1 MIRANVLRLTKIRSE
16 QMAGSLEPFEAL
28 IENSPDV
35 ISLVDPNGQVLYASA
50 STAKVLGYQPE
61 ELLGRNGLDLL
72 HPHDRDY
79 SVRSLQQVLVEPQ
92 EPQQMQ
98 ARVRQKNGQWLWVES
113 TACNL
118 LDEPRVGAILL
129 NYREISRRRAADEER
144 QRQADELAR
153 ANTELKAF
161 AYTAAHDLTESLRTI
176 SAFTQLLVRKA
187 QLAEDEK
194 EIARFIVDG
203 VRRMSTL
210 LDHLLSSATRRFNAS
225 LRPVQLEQAAAEAI
239 TNLREALSSS
249 SAAVT
254 VEPLP
259 TVQADECDL
268 VRLFQ
273 NLISNAVKYRS
284 ESAVEVHITAERSGS
299 DWVIRVRDNG
309 IGIAKENHRSVFG
322 LFRRMHSETI
332 PGTGMGLA
340 VCKKI
345 VEGLGGTIWVESEP
359 GSGSTFCF
367 TLAVDHDKSE
377 IAAAADVGTG
387 SQAMDS

>member
-1 MIRANVLRLTKIRSE
+1 
-16 QMAGSLEPFEAL
+16 
-28 IENSPDV
+28 
-35 ISLVDPNGQVLYASA
+35 
-50 STAKVLGYQPE
+50 
-61 ELLGRNGLDLL
+61 
-72 HPHDRDY
+72 
-79 SVRSLQQVLVEPQ
+79 VLVEPQ
-92 EPQQMQ
+92 APQQMQ
-98 ARVRQKNGQWLWVES
+98 ARVRQKSGQWLWVES

-153 ANTELKAF
+153 TNTELKAF
-161 AYTAAHDLTESLRTI
+161 AHTVAHDLTESLRTI

-210 LDHLLSSATRRFNAS
+210 LDHLLSSATRRFKAS

-239 TNLREALSSS
+239 TNVREALSSS

-259 TVQADECDL
+259 TVQANECDL

-273 NLISNAVKYRS
+273 NLISNAVKY
-284 ESAVEVHITAERSGS
+284 H
-299 DWVIRVRDNG
+299 
-309 IGIAKENHRSVFG
+309 
-322 LFRRMHSETI
+322 
-332 PGTGMGLA
+332 
-340 VCKKI
+340 
-345 VEGLGGTIWVESEP
+345 
-359 GSGSTFCF
+359 
-367 TLAVDHDKSE
+367 
-377 IAAAADVGTG
+377 
-387 SQAMDS
+387 